1 MKKLWKILIVLLCLS
16 LVLTACA
23 SSEPAEAE
31 NEETETETET
41 ETEYLPSIALALNGP
56 INDMDWCAGAYEGLM
71 QIEEQY
77 GANISFAENIPQSD
91 MEEVIHSYA
100 EAGFDIVVGHSSQFM
115 DSILA
120 VAKDYPDTQFV
131 CVNGTEVRDN
141 VTNIEIAED
150 EAGYIMGAAAALITE
165 TNTVGAIGGVKIKPV
180 QMSLEGFEKGAK
192 YINPDIEAVTAYTGS
207 WSDAIKAKETSYAMI
222 ENGTDV
228 IANLIGFAGI
238 AILEASEE
246 KDIYAIGSGKD
257 QHTLAPDN
265 VPISVIKDLARLY
278 TFVYEEEMAG
288 RLEQTVYF
296 LGTKEGAVYPLYPG
310 DVNQEIKD
318 KLDEITTGIAN
329 GELVVN

>member
-1 MKKLWKILIVLLCLS
+1 MKKIWEILIVLLCLS
-16 LVLTACA
+16 LVLTACTP
-23 SSEPAEAE
+23 SEPAEVQE
-31 NEETETETET
+31 EETETVS
-41 ETEYLPSIALALNGP
+41 EYLPSIALALNGP

-77 GANISFAENIPQSD
+77 GAKVSFAESIPQSD

-100 EAGFDIVVGHSSQFM
+100 DAGFDIVVGHSSQFM

-165 TNTVGAIGGVKIKPV
+165 NNAVGAIGGVKIKPV

-192 YINPDIEAVTAYTGS
+192 YINPNIDAVTAYTGS

-265 VPISVIKDLARLY
+265 VPISVIKDLGRLY
-278 TFVYEEEMAG
+278 TFVYEEEMEA
-288 RLEQTVYF
+288 RLEQKVYF

-318 KLDEITTGIAN
+318 KLDEITKSIAN
-329 GELVVN
+329 GELEVN